1 MIFGQRTQELL
12 YIMKQDINWETVSIS
27 YDTLALIDI
36 IDKKLLVHTE
46 DQYPFAI
53 FYGQELSLYGFQKNT
68 LTNNQQYEKFNTNMD
83 VGSTIGVT
91 RQHGVL
97 LKRTSQKVNSKDFF
111 AIHDSEKEKIR
122 SDAKERYLEYTFIK
136 QSTRTDNKSR
146 TNLSDDYTTGENKYP
161 VTRQETFH

>member
-1 MIFGQRTQELL
+1 
-12 YIMKQDINWETVSIS
+12 
-27 YDTLALIDI
+27 
-36 IDKKLLVHTE
+36 
-46 DQYPFAI
+46 
-53 FYGQELSLYGFQKNT
+53 
-68 LTNNQQYEKFNTNMD
+68 MD